1 MTIDPLPRENFETK
15 QQISVFTLQISP
27 FGLIYAIV
35 FGVMESNNNAKT
47 ISSTWIIRRGSS
59 ETISK

>member
-1 MTIDPLPRENFETK
+1 MTIDPLSRENFETK

-35 FGVMESNNNAKT
+35 FGVMESSCFEKLRKGN
-47 ISSTWIIRRGSS
+47 
-59 ETISK
+59 